1 MYLNNGIFE
10 KMPHYLG
17 SAGVLLS
24 SLRDRLQLDWLLERD
39 LDFVG
44 DFDLDRDL
52 DLDFDGE

>member
-1 MYLNNGIFE
+1 MGACRNPRNF
-10 KMPHYLG
+10 YLG

-24 SLRDRLQLDWLLERD
+24 SLRDRLQLDWLLDRLLD
-39 LDFVG
+39 LVG